1 MELRDL
7 PYNFYFDKI
16 DDMFKKYNIYPM
28 SPLLGFRRNG
38 LMTGF
43 ATILCKDSGEAERI
57 VNEMNNTMIQGRNI
71 GADVITYG
79 DYQRFA

>member
-1 MELRDL
+1 VELRDL
-7 PYNFYFDKI
+7 PYNFYFDKV
-16 DDMFKKYNIYPM
+16 DDLFKKYNIYPM

-43 ATILCKDSGEAERI
+43 ACVLCKNNGEAEQV
-57 VNEMNNTMIQGRNI
+57 VNDLNNTNIQGRTI

-79 DYQRFA
+79 DYQRFS